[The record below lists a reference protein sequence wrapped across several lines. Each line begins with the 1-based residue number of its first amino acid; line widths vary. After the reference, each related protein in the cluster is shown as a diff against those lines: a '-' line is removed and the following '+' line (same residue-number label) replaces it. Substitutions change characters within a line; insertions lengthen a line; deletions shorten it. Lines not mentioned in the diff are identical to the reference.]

1 LNHSFKVKNKGWI
14 DISGRGDATSFTHS
28 TVLSN
33 DGTVIGY
40 KSTGR
45 GPGVIVLHGALSSSD
60 DLTHFAQEL
69 ADSFTVH
76 VIDRRGRGI
85 SGPQGNEYSIRKECE
100 DLTAVQ
106 EATGATYLFGHS
118 FGGLV
123 ALETARMNNLFT
135 KIALYEPGVSIN
147 GSIPTTWFPKYE
159 KALNKN
165 DTYGAFAFFV
175 RAFSPV
181 NSMKLVPIW
190 YLKLILRIM
199 LRKDHWKHMERLLPE
214 SLNEHKEVGR
224 LDSTFSHYSAI
235 EADTLLIE
243 GGKNP
248 ESMGSTMRVLDQ
260 TIPNTKT
267 LVLPK
272 LSHLAPNN
280 RNSPEVVGQQVKQH
294 FLS

>member
-1 LNHSFKVKNKGWI
+1 MSHSA
-14 DISGRGDATSFTHS
+14 DATLITHS
-28 TVLSN
+28 SVISQ

-40 KSTGR
+40 KSTGQ

-60 DLTHFAQEL
+60 DFTHFAQEL

-76 VIDRRGRGI
+76 VVDRRGRRM

-106 EATGATYLFGHS
+106 EATGATFLFGHS

-135 KIALYEPGVSIN
+135 KIALYEPGVSIE
-147 GSIPTTWFPKYE
+147 GSIPTTWLPNYE
-159 KALNKN
+159 KTLNKN
-165 DTYGAFAFFV
+165 DTYGAFAIFI
-175 RAFSPV
+175 RAFGPV
-181 NSMKLVPIW
+181 KSIKLMPIW
-190 YLKLILRIM
+190 YLKLILRIV

-224 LDSTFSHYSAI
+224 LDSTFRNYSSI
-235 EADTLLIE
+235 YADTLLIA
-243 GGKNP
+243 GGKSP
-248 ESMGSTMRVLDQ
+248 EYERNTMRVLDQ
-260 TIPNTKT
+260 TMPNTKT
-267 LVLPK
+267 LVLPN
-272 LSHLAPNN
+272 LSHLAPDN
-280 RNSPEVVGQQVKQH
+280 RNSPAVVGQQVKDH